1 MEESTKESKQEK
13 HTLFSRAERSSTK
26 KAIHRRWWFILLEVL
41 LALFLCLAI
50 VLTTSTGLQARAIR
64 LVCSGSAS
72 TTTGDPAN
80 VMTLKTDLSYESAYP
95 NGTLD
100 LYSARSNEAM
110 PLVVYAHGGYYVG
123 GDKSSLT
130 DYCRTLASYGYV
142 VANLNYELAPEG
154 QYPTQ
159 LLQVNEA
166 IAYLIKHADAFGI
179 DSSRVFIGGDSA
191 GGHLA
196 SQMGLYYTNPD
207 FRQKTGGDPAIQA
220 EQLRGVLL
228 LCGYYNTETVRAT
241 RFPMIADS
249 IWILTGEKQ
258 FEGTEVSKRMNTVAQ
273 VSSAY
278 PPAFLACGDQ
288 DPFLSQ
294 AQEMIVALAKNGVES
309 SAYLPESKEESL
321 GHEFQIKLDSAAG
334 KEAMRRLAAFLA
346 DHAQVSE

>member
-1 MEESTKESKQEK
+1 MQESPNVNHKNKGSFSHANESSEK
-13 HTLFSRAERSSTK
+13 K
-26 KAIHRRWWFILLEVL
+26 KTIHRRWWFILLEVL
-41 LALFLCLAI
+41 LALSLCLAV

-64 LVCSGSAS
+64 LICSGSAAPK
-72 TTTGDPAN
+72 TGDPAN
-80 VMTLKTDLSYESAYP
+80 VLTLKTDASYESAFP
-95 NGTLD
+95 NGKLD
-100 LYSARSNEAM
+100 LYSARSGE
-110 PLVVYAHGGYYVG
+110 PLPLIVYAHGGYYVG
-123 GDKSSLT
+123 GDKSGLAE
-130 DYCRTLASYGYV
+130 YCRTLASYGYV
-142 VANLNYELAPEG
+142 VANLNYELAPDG

-166 IAYLIKHADAFGI
+166 ISFLLKHADDFGI
-179 DSSRVFIGGDSA
+179 DPSRVFIGGDSA

-196 SQMGLYYTNPD
+196 SQMGLYYTNAD
-207 FRQKTGGDPAIQA
+207 FRQKTGGTPAIQA

-258 FEGTEVSKRMNTVAQ
+258 FEGTEVSSRMNTVAQ
-273 VSSAY
+273 VTPAY

-294 AQEMIVALAKNGVES
+294 AQELIVALAKNGVES

-321 GHEFQIKLDSAAG
+321 GHEFQIQLDTAAG
-334 KEAMRRLAAFLA
+334 KEAMRRVTQFLA
-346 DHAQVSE
+346 DHAKVS

>member
-1 MEESTKESKQEK
+1 MQESAKDSKQKKRIVFHDAESNSTK
-13 HTLFSRAERSSTK
+13 R
-26 KAIHRRWWFILLEVL
+26 AIHRRWWFILLEVL

-64 LVCSGSAS
+64 LLCSTSAS
-72 TTTGDPAN
+72 TATGDPAD
-80 VMTLKTDLSYESAYP
+80 VLTLQTDVSYESAFP

-100 LYSARSNEAM
+100 LYSARSSEPL

-130 DYCRTLASYGYV
+130 DYCRTLAAYGYV
-142 VANLNYELAPEG
+142 VANLNYELAPDG

-166 IAYLIKHADAFGI
+166 IAFLIQHADAFGI
-179 DSSRVFIGGDSA
+179 DPSRVFIGGDSA

-196 SQMGLYYTNPD
+196 SQMGLYYTNTD
-207 FRQKTGGDPAIQA
+207 FCQKTGGTPAILA
-220 EQLRGVLL
+220 EQLRGVIL

-258 FEGTEVSKRMNTVAQ
+258 FEGTEVSARMNTVAQ
-273 VSSAY
+273 VTPAY

-288 DPFLSQ
+288 DPFVSQ
-294 AQEMIVALAKNGVES
+294 AQELIVALAKNGVES

-321 GHEFQIKLDSAAG
+321 GHEFQIQLDSAAG
-334 KEAMRRLAAFLA
+334 KEAMRRVAQFLA
-346 DHAQVSE
+346 DHATIS

>member
-1 MEESTKESKQEK
+1 MEELSKDYKQKERLLSQGKEPN
-13 HTLFSRAERSSTK
+13 ATK
-26 KAIHRRWWFILLEVL
+26 KAIHRRWWFILLEIL

-64 LVCSGSAS
+64 LICSGSAS
-72 TTTGDPAN
+72 STTGDPAN
-80 VMTLKTDLSYESAYP
+80 VLTLKTDASYDSAFP

-100 LYSARSNEAM
+100 LYSARSSEPL

-159 LLQVNEA
+159 VLQVNEA
-166 IAYLIKHADAFGI
+166 IAYLVEHADAFGI
-179 DSSRVFIGGDSA
+179 DPSRIFIGGDSA

-196 SQMGLYYTNPD
+196 SQMGLYYTDAD
-207 FRQKTGGDPAIQA
+207 FCQKTGGTPAISG

-258 FEGTEVSKRMNTVAQ
+258 FEGTEVSVWMNTVAQ
-273 VSSAY
+273 VTPAY

-294 AQEMIVALAKNGVES
+294 AQELIVALAKNGVES

-321 GHEFQIKLDSAAG
+321 GHEFQIQLDTAAG
-334 KEAMRRLAAFLA
+334 KEAMRRAAQFLA
-346 DHAQVSE
+346 DHAAVS

>member
-1 MEESTKESKQEK
+1 MQESTKDNKQK
-13 HTLFSRAERSSTK
+13 KRILFQRAESNPTN

-50 VLTTSTGLQARAIR
+50 VLTTSSGLQARAIR
-64 LVCSGSAS
+64 LLCSTSAS
-72 TTTGDPAN
+72 TTTGDPAD
-80 VMTLKTDLSYESAYP
+80 VLTLQTDVSYQSAYP

-100 LYSARSNEAM
+100 LYSARSSEPL

-130 DYCRTLASYGYV
+130 DYCRTLAAYGYV
-142 VANLNYELAPEG
+142 VANLNYELAPDG

-166 IAYLIKHADAFGI
+166 IAYLFKHADAFGI
-179 DSSRVFIGGDSA
+179 DPSRVFIGGDSA

-196 SQMGLYYTNPD
+196 SQMGLYYTNAD
-207 FRQKTGGDPAIQA
+207 FCQKTGGTPSISAG
-220 EQLRGVLL
+220 QLRGVIL

-241 RFPMIADS
+241 RFPMITDS

-258 FEGTEVSKRMNTVAQ
+258 FEGTEVSARMNTVAQ
-273 VSSAY
+273 VTPAY
-278 PPAFLACGDQ
+278 PPAFLTCGDQ
-288 DPFLSQ
+288 DLFLSQ
-294 AQEMIVALAKNGVES
+294 AQELIVALAKNGVES

-321 GHEFQIKLDSAAG
+321 GHEFQIQLDSAAG
-334 KEAMRRLAAFLA
+334 KEAMRRAAQFLA
-346 DHAQVSE
+346 DHAKVS

>member
-1 MEESTKESKQEK
+1 MEESSKVSNQNEELMSQK
-13 HTLFSRAERSSTK
+13 ATSNTTK
-26 KAIHRRWWFILLEVL
+26 KAIHRRWWFVLLEVL

-64 LVCSGSAS
+64 QICAVPKRPA
-72 TTTGDPAN
+72 TGDPAN
-80 VMTLKTDLSYESAYP
+80 VLTLKTDASYESAFP

-100 LYSARSNEAM
+100 LYTARSSEPL

-123 GDKSSLT
+123 GDKSGLSE
-130 DYCRTLASYGYV
+130 YCRTLASYGYV

-179 DSSRVFIGGDSA
+179 DPSRIFIGGDSA

-196 SQMGLYYTNPD
+196 SQMGLYYTNAD
-207 FRQKTGGDPAIQA
+207 FCQTTGGTPAISA

-258 FEGTEVSKRMNTVAQ
+258 FEGTEVSARMNTVAQ
-273 VSSAY
+273 VSPAY

-294 AQEMIVALAKNGVES
+294 AQELIVALAKNGGES

-321 GHEFQIKLDSAAG
+321 GHEFQIQLDTAAG
-334 KEAMRRLAAFLA
+334 KEAMRREVQFLA
-346 DHAQVSE
+346 DHATVD

>member
-1 MEESTKESKQEK
+1 M
-13 HTLFSRAERSSTK
+13 K
-26 KAIHRRWWFILLEVL
+26 KTIHRRWWFILLEIL

-64 LVCSGSAS
+64 LVCSGSAP

-80 VMTLKTDLSYESAYP
+80 VMTLKTDASYESAFS

-100 LYSARSNEAM
+100 LYSARSNEPL

-123 GDKSSLT
+123 GDKSGLSE
-130 DYCRTLASYGYV
+130 YCRTLASYGYV

-166 IAYLIKHADAFGI
+166 IAYLVKHADAFGI
-179 DSSRVFIGGDSA
+179 DPNRIFIGGDSA

-196 SQMGLYYTNPD
+196 SQMGLYYTNVD
-207 FRQKTGGDPAIQA
+207 FCQKTGGTPAISA

-258 FEGTEVSKRMNTVAQ
+258 FEGTEVSAQMNTVAQ
-273 VSSAY
+273 VTPAY

-294 AQEMIVALAKNGVES
+294 AQELIVALAKNGVES

-321 GHEFQIKLDSAAG
+321 GHEFQIQLDTAAG
-334 KEAMRRLAAFLA
+334 KEAMRRVTQFLA
-346 DHAQVSE
+346 DHAKVS

>member
-1 MEESTKESKQEK
+1 M
-13 HTLFSRAERSSTK
+13 K
-26 KAIHRRWWFILLEVL
+26 KTIHRRWWFILLEIL

-64 LVCSGSAS
+64 QICAVPDRPA
-72 TTTGDPAN
+72 TGDAAN
-80 VMTLKTDLSYESAYP
+80 VLTLQADVSYDSAFP

-100 LYSARSNEAM
+100 LYSARSNEPL

-130 DYCRTLASYGYV
+130 EYCRTLASYGYV

-166 IAYLIKHADAFGI
+166 IAYLTEHADAFGI
-179 DSSRVFIGGDSA
+179 DPSRIFIGGDSA

-196 SQMGLYYTNPD
+196 SQMGLYYTD
-207 FRQKTGGDPAIQA
+207 AVFCQKIGGTPAISS

-258 FEGTEVSKRMNTVAQ
+258 FEGTEVSARMNTVAQ
-273 VSSAY
+273 VSPAY

-294 AQEMIVALAKNGVES
+294 AQELIVALAKNGVES

-321 GHEFQIKLDSAAG
+321 GHEFQIQLDTAAG
-334 KEAMRRLAAFLA
+334 KEAMRRVTQFLA
-346 DHAQVSE
+346 DHAKVS

>member
-1 MEESTKESKQEK
+1 MEESSKVSNQNEELMSQK
-13 HTLFSRAERSSTK
+13 ATSNTTK
-26 KAIHRRWWFILLEVL
+26 KAIHRRWWFVLLEVL

-64 LVCSGSAS
+64 QICAVPKRPA
-72 TTTGDPAN
+72 TGDPAN
-80 VMTLKTDLSYESAYP
+80 VLTLKTDASYESAFP

-100 LYSARSNEAM
+100 LYTARSSEPL

-130 DYCRTLASYGYV
+130 DYCRTLASYGYI

-166 IAYLIKHADAFGI
+166 IAYLIKYADAFGI
-179 DSSRVFIGGDSA
+179 DPSRIFIGGDSA

-196 SQMGLYYTNPD
+196 SQMGLYYTDAD
-207 FRQKTGGDPAIQA
+207 FSRKTGGTPAISA

-258 FEGTEVSKRMNTVAQ
+258 FEGTEVSARMNTVAQ
-273 VSSAY
+273 VSPAY

-294 AQEMIVALAKNGVES
+294 AQELIVALAKNGVES

-321 GHEFQIKLDSAAG
+321 GHEFQIQLDTAAG
-334 KEAMRRLAAFLA
+334 KEALRRVVQFLA
-346 DHAQVSE
+346 DHSTVH

>member
-1 MEESTKESKQEK
+1 
-13 HTLFSRAERSSTK
+13 
-26 KAIHRRWWFILLEVL
+26 
-41 LALFLCLAI
+41 
-50 VLTTSTGLQARAIR
+50 
-64 LVCSGSAS
+64 
-72 TTTGDPAN
+72 
-80 VMTLKTDLSYESAYP
+80 MTLKTDLSYESAYS

-179 DSSRVFIGGDSA
+179 DPSRVFIGGDSA

-196 SQMGLYYTNPD
+196 SQMGLYYTD
-207 FRQKTGGDPAIQA
+207 AGFCQKTGGDPAIQA

-258 FEGTEVSKRMNTVAQ
+258 FEGTEVSTRMNTVAQ

-288 DPFLSQ
+288 DLFLSQ

-334 KEAMRRLAAFLA
+334 KEAMRRVAQFLA
-346 DHAQVSE
+346 DHAKVS

>member
-1 MEESTKESKQEK
+1 MEESSKDYKQKERLLSQGKEPN
-13 HTLFSRAERSSTK
+13 ATK
-26 KAIHRRWWFILLEVL
+26 KAIHRRWWFILLEIL

-64 LVCSGSAS
+64 LICSGSAS
-72 TTTGDPAN
+72 STTGDPAN
-80 VMTLKTDLSYESAYP
+80 VLTLKTDASYDSAFP

-100 LYSARSNEAM
+100 LYSARSSEPL

-159 LLQVNEA
+159 VLQVNEA
-166 IAYLIKHADAFGI
+166 IAYLIKYADAFGI
-179 DSSRVFIGGDSA
+179 DPSRIFIGGDSA

-196 SQMGLYYTNPD
+196 SQMGLYYTNAA
-207 FRQKTGGDPAIQA
+207 FCQKTGGTPAISG
-220 EQLRGVLL
+220 EQLCGVLL

-258 FEGTEVSKRMNTVAQ
+258 FEGTEVSARMNTVAQ

-294 AQEMIVALAKNGVES
+294 AQELIVALAKNGVES

-321 GHEFQIKLDSAAG
+321 GHEFQIQLDTAAG
-334 KEAMRRLAAFLA
+334 KEAMRRAAQFLA
-346 DHAQVSE
+346 DHATVS